1 MLITNTID
9 LERCQLYMQL
19 QLHMH
24 INLSFLTPLLLLTSA
39 STHTGSRECWPPVAP
54 TLLLPP
60 PLLKVAFVSLQLIY
74 IQHHHHHLMQHL
86 SKLELEKGQLFGH
99 LTELKQKWTR
109 CSDENTRLHAQVAT
123 LTNQFQQQQQQQHFG
138 DRTADVPGKH

>member
-1 MLITNTID
+1 MLINKID

-24 INLSFLTPLLLLTSA
+24 INLLFLTPLLLLTSA
-39 STHTGSRECWPPVAP
+39 STHAGSRECWPPVAP
-54 TLLLPP
+54 TLLLPL
-60 PLLKVAFVSLQLIY
+60 PLLKIAFVSLQLIY

-123 LTNQFQQQQQQQHFG
+123 LTNQFQQQQQHFG
-138 DRTADVPGKH
+138 DQTAPVPGKH